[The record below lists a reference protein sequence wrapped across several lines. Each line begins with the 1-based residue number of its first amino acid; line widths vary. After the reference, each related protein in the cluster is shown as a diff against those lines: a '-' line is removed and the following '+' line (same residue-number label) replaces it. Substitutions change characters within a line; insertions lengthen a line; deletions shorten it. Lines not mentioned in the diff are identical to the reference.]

1 MKGLVLAGGKGT
13 RISSITKGS
22 NKCLLTINDRSI
34 VSHNVKNLCALDEID
49 ECIVVVGY
57 RADAIIRDLGLKC
70 NNKKITYCVQ
80 KKQKGL
86 INALESAIENIQGN
100 DFFMVL
106 GDEMILKNHY
116 QEAIKKFNS
125 SKVSSLIGIILVDD
139 ITNVKKTYT
148 FKIDEEGNM
157 TSFVE
162 KPVYPFNNYMGTG
175 NVIFRRDVLDLLA
188 EVPVNPIRGEK
199 ELVDLCNLILEK
211 ERSIGSFVVGDAYF
225 NINTIEDFEAMEA
238 TFLGIK

>member
-49 ECIVVVGY
+49 E
-57 RADAIIRDLGLKC
+57 IIRDLGLKC

-199 ELVDLCNLILEK
+199 ELVDLFNLILEK

>member
-1 MKGLVLAGGKGT
+1 MKGLVLAGGRGS
-13 RISSITKGS
+13 RISSITKGG
-22 NKCLLTINDRSI
+22 NKCLLKINDRSI
-34 VSHNVKNLCALDEID
+34 VSHNVENLCALGEID

-57 RADAIIRDLGLKC
+57 RADAIIRDLGSMC
-70 NNKKITYCVQ
+70 NHKKITYCVQ

-86 INALESAIENIQGN
+86 INALESAIEKVQGN

-116 QEAIKKFNS
+116 QEAVKKFNS
-125 SKVSSLIGIILVDD
+125 SEVSSLIGIITVDD
-139 ITNVKKTYT
+139 ISKVKKTYT

-162 KPVYPFNNYMGTG
+162 KPASPFNNYMGTG
-175 NVIFRRDVLDLLA
+175 NVIFRKDVLNLLA

-199 ELVDLCNLILEK
+199 ELVDLFNLLLER

-225 NINTIEDFEAMEA
+225 NINTTEDFEAMEA
-238 TFLGIK
+238 AFLGIK

>member
-1 MKGLVLAGGKGT
+1 
-13 RISSITKGS
+13 
-22 NKCLLTINDRSI
+22 
-34 VSHNVKNLCALDEID
+34 
-49 ECIVVVGY
+49 
-57 RADAIIRDLGLKC
+57 
-70 NNKKITYCVQ
+70 
-80 KKQKGL
+80 
-86 INALESAIENIQGN
+86 
-100 DFFMVL
+100 
-106 GDEMILKNHY
+106 
-116 QEAIKKFNS
+116 
-125 SKVSSLIGIILVDD
+125 
-139 ITNVKKTYT
+139 
-148 FKIDEEGNM
+148 M

-199 ELVDLCNLILEK
+199 ELVDLFNLILEK